1 MAARLG
7 NVNTLIVDDN
17 AHMISIVRSMLL
29 GFGISRTH
37 ESRDAAEAFDLVR
50 HELIDLII
58 VDYQMPLLDGLEF
71 IRMVRTGADM
81 KNPFVPIILLTAH
94 TERSRIIA
102 ARDAGVTEICAKP
115 VTAKQMW
122 EKIVAVVNSP
132 RPFVKTAN
140 YFGPDRRRKNEEYK
154 GPDRRS
160 VVTER
165 ITEDGPVIPDDGG
178 ADDDAGDSAEQ
189 AAM

>member
-1 MAARLG
+1 MTPRMG
-7 NVNTLIVDDN
+7 NVNTLIIDDN

-37 ESRDAAEAFDLVR
+37 ESRDAVEAFEMVR
-50 HELIDLII
+50 HEPIDLII

-71 IRMVRTGADM
+71 IQMVRRGADM

-94 TERSRIIA
+94 TERSRIMA

-115 VTAKQMW
+115 VTARQMW
-122 EKIVAVVNSP
+122 EKIVAVVNNP

-140 YFGPDRRRKNEEYK
+140 YLGPDRRRKREDYN
-154 GPDRRS
+154 GPERRAAIS
-160 VVTER
+160 ET
-165 ITEDGPVIPDDGG
+165 PS
-178 ADDDAGDSAEQ
+178 DDAGEPSSDVVDDNDQDAIDKLM
-189 AAM
+189 A

>member
-1 MAARLG
+1 MTPRMG
-7 NVNTLIVDDN
+7 NVNTLIIDDN

-37 ESRDAAEAFDLVR
+37 ESRDAVEAFEIAR
-50 HELIDLII
+50 HEPIDLII

-71 IRMVRTGADM
+71 IQMVRRGADM

-94 TERSRIIA
+94 TERSRIMA

-115 VTAKQMW
+115 VTARQMW
-122 EKIVAVVNSP
+122 EKIVAVVNNP

-140 YFGPDRRRKNEEYK
+140 YLGPDRRRKHEDYN
-154 GPDRRS
+154 GPERRS
-160 VVTER
+160 VASAN
-165 ITEDGPVIPDDGG
+165 P
-178 ADDDAGDSAEQ
+178 DAGDGAGASETGDENDQGAIDQ
-189 AAM
+189 LMA